1 MMTFGKRTEKI
12 LAIAVVCVL
21 IAAAFLTFGFAG
33 NGTAAAES
41 GAGAD
46 AVTAGVYGSI
56 DTDSDLWYFD
66 GDQLNLASLRAY
78 VATEILPVLRAN
90 DVDPVVIAVVDT
102 GLDKGNSVFAG
113 SDTHEELLLRDK
125 DMNLLGYNSFYAAEG
140 GGDIGDFT
148 DESEK
153 KHGTAVSSILAVL
166 IRETG
171 LSEYIKIYPIKA
183 SYPAEYVEEQKK
195 GSITTNH
202 FSIEAIRLG
211 IEYAVSDAVGAEV
224 INLSLC
230 STEDSETS
238 WRTDTEMIAAV
249 SEAVKTATVVAAAG
263 NESTASTAHY
273 YYPAAYN
280 DVVGVMGY
288 GDGNTPTQKTNYG
301 SAYDIFAPG
310 SGVMV
315 STESGVFR
323 TSGEDT
329 SGTSMSAPFVSF
341 AAALLRLS
349 LTAETLADSSFVMP
363 RNGII
368 NDMVAELGEGD
379 AVIKA
384 KDGGEYKKLD
394 ILKLVSEDILDI
406 DYAWDDPTE
415 ITVTASQK
423 GSKLSDDATV
433 TVQTLRETGKG
444 RSLLEFTA
452 SVLPVG
458 NTDPQLAA
466 GIEWTLTQYDSDG
479 EQVSSV
485 SLGKGGSVSHLF
497 DKAGAFTV
505 KATLTVNVGES
516 EKTFSDEFSFTV
528 QHPAW
533 KSSLAHVVPEE
544 FLSSGTYLYGEDGG
558 VPSFTVLYGR
568 GESMRF
574 AVTTLEDVEYDSV
587 SWYVNG
593 TIAGTGATFE
603 FFPEGMP
610 GKDYEVTAVVMLP
623 NGSTSYLGAFTV
635 HHKSWA
641 AHPLFAILWTALGV
655 GVIAGGVVLT
665 LHLKKRKAA
674 AAEIAS
680 DDKK

>member
-12 LAIAVVCVL
+12 LAIAVVCAL
-21 IAAAFLTFGFAG
+21 IAAAFWAFGFAG

-66 GDQLNLASLRAY
+66 GDQLDLASLRDY

-238 WRTDTEMIAAV
+238 WRTDTDMIAAV

-341 AAALLRLS
+341 AAALFRLAI
-349 LTAETLADSSFVMP
+349 TAEDLAGDFEVPRNSVINRTIATLAD
-363 RNGII
+363 
-368 NDMVAELGEGD
+368 GD
-379 AVIKA
+379 ETITA
-384 KDGGEYKKLD
+384 KDGASYKKLD
-394 ILKLVSEDILDI
+394 IRKLIKDDIRNI
-406 DYAWDDPTE
+406 DYGWLAPTGLSL
-415 ITVTASQK
+415 TA
-423 GSKLSDDATV
+423 GRNGNALSDGAAV
-433 TVQTLRETGKG
+433 TVQTLRETGAG
-444 RSLLEFTA
+444 RSLVGFTA
-452 SVLPVG
+452 SVLPADD
-458 NTDPQLAA
+458 TDPALAA
-466 GIEWTLTQYDSDG
+466 GIEWSLVEYDDEGAEASATPIG
-479 EQVSSV
+479 S
-485 SLGKGGSVSHLF
+485 GGSAEHLF
-497 DKAGAFTV
+497 DRAGTFGV
-505 KATLTVNVGES
+505 RATLTVGEGS
-516 EKTFSDEFSFTV
+516 SAQTFTEEFGLVVS
-528 QHPAW
+528 HPQW
-533 KSSLAHVVPEE
+533 SGSNAHIVPEE
-544 FLSSGTYLYGEDGG
+544 FISSDVYLRGADGAI
-558 VPSFTVLYGR
+558 PSSAVLYGS
-568 GESMRF
+568 GESMTLTI
-574 AVTTLEDVEYDSV
+574 TTIEDMDYTSV

-593 TIAGTGATFE
+593 TIAGNGAKFE

-610 GKDYEVTAVVMLP
+610 GKDYEITAAVDFGDGKTARLA
-623 NGSTSYLGAFTV
+623 AFEV
-635 HHKSWA
+635 QHKSWA

-655 GVIAGGVVLT
+655 GVIVGGVMLA

-674 AAEIAS
+674 AAETAS
-680 DDKK
+680 DDKE